1 MDQLEDD
8 EQLLKK
14 SLPEIRQNPKY
25 SLLFKILFICLIII
39 VIVLIVMVILM
50 GIKIKNDK
58 SDKNE
63 DNSKILEN
71 AGYVESWN
79 SLYGIKIE
87 NKSYVEGDTINNT
100 FKSGGANYNNEIGII
115 NEGKDYEKNENNKYN
130 LYIPKEA
137 INKKT
142 NYNGIILFIHGE
154 NEKKENI
161 EYYCA
166 RYAKMGYI
174 TATMDYTEISKNI
187 PNSNVFRIM
196 DEITYCLKHIK
207 KVLENDYKFTSS
219 KLELSLG
226 GYSIGSYFAMLYG
239 YLMKTT
245 SPIPIK
251 FIINLA
257 GFLDFDQNNWYKYQN
272 IMKH

>member
-1 MDQLEDD
+1 MEQLEDD

-25 SLLFKILFICLIII
+25 SLLFKILFICLILI
-39 VIVLIVMVILM
+39 VIVLIIVIILL
-50 GIKIKNDK
+50 GIKINKDNNDK
-58 SDKNE
+58 KDENN
-63 DNSKILEN
+63 NSKILEN
-71 AGYVESWN
+71 AGFIESWN
-79 SLYGIKIE
+79 SLYGIRIE
-87 NKSYVEGDTINNT
+87 NISFIEENTMNNT
-100 FKSGGANYNNEIGII
+100 FKIGGINYKDEIGII
-115 NEGKDYEKNENNKYN
+115 NAGKDYAKNENNKYN

-137 INKKT
+137 INKKS

-166 RYAKMGYI
+166 RYAKSGYI
-174 TATMDYTEISKNI
+174 TATMDYTEISKNN
-187 PNSNVFRIM
+187 PESNVFRIM

-226 GYSIGSYFAMLYG
+226 GYSIGSYFFSFELSVSLYSLNSNSG
-239 YLMKTT
+239 
-245 SPIPIK
+245 K
-251 FIINLA
+251 FKKPSNKGNKINLI
-257 GFLDFDQNNWYKYQN
+257 FFYN
-272 IMKH
+272 ILY